1 LTRNSTT
8 GLAAAGTAVTSWGL
22 GNVMARFI
30 ALTGPSL
37 SFDRQWVGVAY
48 SLVLCAALRR
58 RLGWRTLRLA
68 LPGGLAFG
76 VQGLLFFTAV
86 KHTAV
91 TDATIIVAL
100 QPALLLCVVGRL
112 FGERVRG
119 ADVAATATALA
130 GTVLVVLGGR
140 GRGGDHLSGDLLAG
154 ASLVLWAAYFVAAKQ
169 ARRQVGTIEYQTG
182 LALVAAGAVT
192 PVALYYGSALWTGWG
207 TFGWVVLLALG
218 PGGGHFL
225 MNWAHEHV
233 SLTIASLFTLGIP
246 VVTMGGAAVILGDH
260 ISVWQLL
267 GTGVVLSS
275 LAVVVVRRAEPTT
288 EPEVLPAPPPAIDT
302 A

>member
-1 LTRNSTT
+1 MSRTSTA

-37 SFDRQWVGVAY
+37 AFDRQWFGVAY
-48 SLVLCAALRR
+48 SLALCAALRR

-76 VQGLLFFTAV
+76 VQGLFFFTAV

-112 FGERVRG
+112 FGEKVRA
-119 ADVAATATALA
+119 ADAAATVTALG
-130 GTVLVVLGGR
+130 GTALVVLGGR
-140 GRGGDHLSGDLLAG
+140 GRGGDHLSGDLLAV

-169 ARRQVGTIEYQTG
+169 ARRHLGTVEYQTA
-182 LALVAAGAVT
+182 LAMVAAVAVT
-192 PVALYYGSALWTGWG
+192 PVALLYGGALWTGWS
-207 TFGWVVLLALG
+207 TAGWVVLLALG

-225 MNWAHEHV
+225 MN
-233 SLTIASLFTLGIP
+233 
-246 VVTMGGAAVILGDH
+246 
-260 ISVWQLL
+260 
-267 GTGVVLSS
+267 
-275 LAVVVVRRAEPTT
+275 
-288 EPEVLPAPPPAIDT
+288 
-302 A
+302 